1 MDIKC
6 TILNQIGI
14 ISQRSNGW
22 AKEINLVK
30 WFDKEEKFDIREWSP
45 NHDKMGKGITLSED
59 ELLELY
65 ELLKIYFNEETVKK
79 DDKNE
84 VKDIRDVLFRN
95 NGEQ

>member
-22 AKEINLVK
+22 AKEINLVQ

-45 NHDKMGKGITLSED
+45 GHDKMGKGVTLSED
-59 ELLELY
+59 ELLVLY
-65 ELLKIYFNEETVKK
+65 ELLKNYFNEETVKK
-79 DDKNE
+79 TDQQE
-84 VKDIRDVLFRN
+84 IEDIQDVLFKN
-95 NGEQ
+95 NEEQ